1 MRNLE
6 KEFSLSSTDLFHF
19 PAGDSPEV
27 MRIPE
32 VPTVNETK
40 LASTGFDEIEYLDPK
55 IVCEDNQMVSNYLAT
70 PCSVF
75 DEFVSSETGFVNQES
90 TVRSNLTVNIE
101 RLEQHAVQQD
111 IDDMYTKSLQQFT
124 KSLAKMKLLLD
135 MVSPTQ
141 SENSF
146 PSRHQRAFF

>member
-1 MRNLE
+1 
-6 KEFSLSSTDLFHF
+6 
-19 PAGDSPEV
+19 

-75 DEFVSSETGFVNQES
+75 DEFVSSETGFVNQE
-90 TVRSNLTVNIE
+90 L
-101 RLEQHAVQQD
+101 QQD

>member
-1 MRNLE
+1 
-6 KEFSLSSTDLFHF
+6 
-19 PAGDSPEV
+19 

-70 PCSVF
+70 P
-75 DEFVSSETGFVNQES
+75 S

-135 MVSPTQ
+135 MLNPTQ